1 MSDQDNNQPTAPA
14 LTPVESLNQAA
25 RILCRKLVEIE
36 QDPDLLSVFS
46 IARAHGYKVTS
57 KFWHEEHAALAKAA
71 LDYDEYLK
79 RGDQKPLPTIGAE
92 AVPEPPSHV
101 VPMPPPAGSGGGI

>member
-79 RGDQKPLPTIGAE
+79 RGDKKQPLAKEAE
-92 AVPEPPSHV
+92 AVPETTSNV
-101 VPMPPPAGSGGGI
+101 VPMPPPSCGSGI